1 MAKEFEILDS
11 YVQSQ
16 KEFMETWMNT
26 QKELWERM
34 TESTRK
40 MQEAMLSP
48 ICSSPGPRAIRARA
62 QAAQKEAF
70 NIYNTM
76 VETMVNTSKA
86 YTDEVIKMQEACRHT
101 IDKQME
107 IGRRMSTNLFEM
119 GRHAAE
125 EAGRKARRRS
135 GAGKK
140 QPD

>member
-16 KEFMETWMNT
+16 KEFMETLMNT

-40 MQEAMLSP
+40 MQEAMLNP
-48 ICSSPGPRAIRARA
+48 IFQPQSQGTGGEMGEG
-62 QAAQKEAF
+62 AQKEAF

-86 YTDEVIKMQEACRHT
+86 YTDEVIKMQEAWRHT

-107 IGRRMSTNLFEM
+107 IGRRMNANLFEM

-125 EAGRKARRRS
+125 EAG
-135 GAGKK
+135 K
-140 QPD
+140 QGGEEAAA

>member
-16 KEFMETWMNT
+16 KEFMETLMNT

-34 TESTRK
+34 AESTRK

-48 ICSSPGPRAIRARA
+48 MCSA
-62 QAAQKEAF
+62 QSQGHAGGQEMEGAQKEAF
-70 NIYNTM
+70 NVYNTM

-86 YTDEVIKMQEACRHT
+86 YTDEVIKMQEAWRHT

-107 IGRRMSTNLFEM
+107 IGRRMNTNLFEM

-125 EAGRKARRRS
+125 EAGHKTEQGGEEA
-135 GAGKK
+135 AA
-140 QPD
+140 